1 MAVLAISLTGCSAGG
16 KLTPTSKKVNGP
28 LGKFFE
34 VVERDYKMN
43 DNELSVEFK
52 RIAKGGPTGASWSSE
67 PTFTVELQDE
77 DGNSIASEHTDVVFS
92 KEQLESVFSLGIDE
106 TASITFKFDKDK
118 TKEAVRFKV
127 SSKWGEGDSDG
138 SDDSSEIGYS
148 DDRTVDLRGTVDKY
162 PVTMHLEIKG
172 SQVKGTYYYD
182 SKGPNAKLIL
192 LGSNEDDIM
201 EINETD
207 ANGTPTGHFTG
218 RFSNGIYSGSFVT
231 NQGKKMPFK
240 LTEGDPSDIEVD
252 DDSYSDDYDSDSDVD
267 TSSSSGSEDWD
278 ALLDSYEKYVDK
290 YVSYV
295 KKAAKG
301 DMTALAEY
309 PSLMEKAQEFS
320 DKLQNAKGDMSASQ
334 WTRYN
339 NISMKMMKAA
349 QEMQQ

>member
-1 MAVLAISLTGCSAGG
+1 MKTIKLFVMAVLAISLAACSAGG
-16 KLTPTSKKVNGP
+16 KLTPTSKKVNGL

-52 RIAKGGPTGASWSSE
+52 RIAKGGPTDASWSSE

-77 DGNSIASEHTDVVFS
+77 DGNSIASEHTDIVFT

-106 TASITFKFDKDK
+106 TASITFKFYNK
-118 TKEAVRFKV
+118 TKEAVKFKV
-127 SSKWGEGDSDG
+127 SSKWSDG
-138 SDDSSEIGYS
+138 DG
-148 DDRTVDLRGTVDKY
+148 
-162 PVTMHLEIKG
+162 
-172 SQVKGTYYYD
+172 
-182 SKGPNAKLIL
+182 
-192 LGSNEDDIM
+192 
-201 EINETD
+201 
-207 ANGTPTGHFTG
+207 
-218 RFSNGIYSGSFVT
+218 
-231 NQGKKMPFK
+231 
-240 LTEGDPSDIEVD
+240 SDIEVD

-290 YVSYV
+290 YVSYI

>member
-1 MAVLAISLTGCSAGG
+1 MKAIKLFVMAVLAISLTGCSAGG
-16 KLTPTSKKVNGP
+16 ELTPTSKKVNGP

-34 VVERDYKMN
+34 VVERDYTMN

-118 TKEAVRFKV
+118 TKEAVKFKV
-127 SSKWGEGDSDG
+127 SSKWGDGDG
-138 SDDSSEIGYS
+138 SDYS
-148 DDRTVDLRGTVDKY
+148 DDRTVDLRGEVDKY
-162 PVTMHLEIKG
+162 PITMHLEIEG

-182 SKGPNAKLIL
+182 RKGPNAQLNL
-192 LGSNEDDIM
+192 SGSCDGNTLDL
-201 EINETD
+201 NETD
-207 ANGTPTGHFTG
+207 DNGTPTGHFKGTMSDG
-218 RFSNGIYSGSFVT
+218 VFRGQFIT
-231 NQGKKMPFK
+231 NKGKSMPFK

-267 TSSSSGSEDWD
+267 TSSSSGSKDWD

-309 PSLMEKAQEFS
+309 PSLMKKAQEFS
-320 DKLQNAKGDMSASQ
+320 DKLQNAEGDMSASQ

>member
-1 MAVLAISLTGCSAGG
+1 MKTIKLFVMAVLAISLAACSAGG
-16 KLTPTSKKVNGP
+16 KLTPTSKKVNGL

-52 RIAKGGPTGASWSSE
+52 RIAKGGPTDASWSSE

-77 DGNSIASEHTDVVFS
+77 DGNSIASEHTDIVFT

-106 TASITFKFDKDK
+106 TASITFKFYNK
-118 TKEAVRFKV
+118 TKEAVKFKV
-127 SSKWGEGDSDG
+127 SSKWSDGDGSDIEVDDDSYSDDYDSDSDG
-138 SDDSSEIGYS
+138 
-148 DDRTVDLRGTVDKY
+148 
-162 PVTMHLEIKG
+162 
-172 SQVKGTYYYD
+172 
-182 SKGPNAKLIL
+182 
-192 LGSNEDDIM
+192 
-201 EINETD
+201 
-207 ANGTPTGHFTG
+207 
-218 RFSNGIYSGSFVT
+218 
-231 NQGKKMPFK
+231 
-240 LTEGDPSDIEVD
+240 SDIEVD

-290 YVSYV
+290 YVSYI